1 MCVASKTERWKMC
14 FEWLCSQLG
23 DSSLL
28 TLLCLCKCIDSQS
41 MTAMYSIADHLKPL
55 STQSSEDV
63 VMYNKELVGL
73 TV

>member
-1 MCVASKTERWKMC
+1 MVV
-14 FEWLCSQLG
+14 FPQLG
-23 DSSLL
+23 NSSLL
-28 TLLCLCKCIDSQS
+28 ALLRLCKCIGSQS
-41 MTAMYSIADHLKPL
+41 MTAMYSVADQLKPW